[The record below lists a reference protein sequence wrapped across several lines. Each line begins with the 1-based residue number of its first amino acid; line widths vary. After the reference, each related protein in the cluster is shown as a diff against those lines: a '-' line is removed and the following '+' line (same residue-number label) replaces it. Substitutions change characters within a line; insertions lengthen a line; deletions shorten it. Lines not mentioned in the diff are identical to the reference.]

1 MNILFIIE
9 SIQLVIM
16 IKIKRT
22 YDKPETED
30 GFRIFIDRIWPRGL
44 KKTDV
49 QMDLWQKDIAPSSP
63 LRKWFKHDESKWNE
77 FKNRYYQEL
86 ENKKDSIGLLSDKT
100 RKGTI
105 TLLYSSK
112 EDKYNNAI
120 ALKEYLEAKLNHNK

>member
-1 MNILFIIE
+1 MN
-9 SIQLVIM
+9 VI
-16 IKIKRT
+16 
-22 YDKPETED
+22 
-30 GFRIFIDRIWPRGL
+30 
-44 KKTDV
+44 
-49 QMDLWQKDIAPSSP
+49 
-63 LRKWFKHDESKWNE
+63 KWNE

-86 ENKKDSIGLLSDKT
+86 QNKKESIGFLLDKA